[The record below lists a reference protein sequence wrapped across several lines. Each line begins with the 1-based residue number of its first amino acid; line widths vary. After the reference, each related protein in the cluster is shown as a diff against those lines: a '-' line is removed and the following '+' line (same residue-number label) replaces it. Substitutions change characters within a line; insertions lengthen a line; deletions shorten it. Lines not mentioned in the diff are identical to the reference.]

1 MQNVRPDAGRL
12 ILSPSQRDVVGCDL
26 ARIVSQVT
34 FRQAN
39 AETTGQF
46 N

>member
-1 MQNVRPDAGRL
+1 MQKARPDTGRF
-12 ILSPSQRDVVGCDL
+12 ILSLSQRDVGGGDL